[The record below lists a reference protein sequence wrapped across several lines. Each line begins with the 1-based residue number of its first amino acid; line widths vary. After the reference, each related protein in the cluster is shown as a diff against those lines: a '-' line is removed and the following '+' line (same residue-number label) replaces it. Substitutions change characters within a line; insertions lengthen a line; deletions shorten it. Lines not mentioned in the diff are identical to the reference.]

1 MVQINEFDPMIVIN
15 MDFWLMYRVCV
26 SIMFFLVKIAFKMLM
41 GIEATFRYLCKSKK
55 EVCLGLS
62 WQYFDLK
69 FTSSNKVTIIFV
81 SDTTCHTPIYS
92 SLCPW
97 RDFLASWIS
106 RLAFPVQWN
115 QNSLRKRAP
124 RKSALAVNCAVSQCV
139 HEGTERHQ
147 LHLVHGH
154 RNVLQV
160 SI

>member
-1 MVQINEFDPMIVIN
+1 MIVIN
-15 MDFWLMYRVCV
+15 MDFWLMYRVSV

-106 RLAFPVQWN
+106 RLAFPVTWN

-124 RKSALAVNCAVSQCV
+124 RKSCFSC
-139 HEGTERHQ
+139 Q
-147 LHLVHGH
+147 LCGLTMRPWGH
-154 RNVLQV
+154 RTSSAASCSWPQKRFASFNL
-160 SI
+160 IF